1 MPPLIYFSIA
11 VRNHQMCE
19 EVGSDTATLGMLC
32 LTLSLV
38 CDGITGGTQDSMNK
52 GYKEANNGKKLK
64 VKK

>member
-1 MPPLIYFSIA
+1 
-11 VRNHQMCE
+11 MCE